1 MWNAGGRLR
10 GGRNP
15 GSGGGLWLLFPRGD
29 VQALGNRIREVL
41 KVPTP
46 LRDLG

>member
-1 MWNAGGRLR
+1 MWNAGGWLR